1 MKSNI
6 SSLVAMAS
14 LGMKKARQ
22 AMARKRK
29 EGTRVEMM
37 LPSTLLAKISWNLML
52 EYVVAYKLASKPP
65 TWVKWR

>member
-1 MKSNI
+1 
-6 SSLVAMAS
+6 
-14 LGMKKARQ
+14 
-22 AMARKRK
+22 MARKRK

-52 EYVVAYKLASKPP
+52 GYVVAYLLASKPP